1 MNIYVGNVSRETT
14 EDELRQ
20 AFEAFGQVTSVNII
34 KDRYSGES
42 RGFAFVEMAVKSEA
56 QTAINEVNGKQLG
69 ERTLSVNEARP
80 RTEGGRG
87 GGSYGRGGGGGFGGA
102 YGRGGGMGG
111 SYGRGGGGG
120 GGKRRRY

>member
-1 MNIYVGNVSRETT
+1 MNIYVGNLSRETT
-14 EDELRQ
+14 EDELRKV
-20 AFEAFGQVTSVNII
+20 FEAFGEITSVNMI

-56 QTAINEVNGKQLG
+56 QTAINEVNGTMLG

-87 GGSYGRGGGGGFGGA
+87 GGSYGSRGGGF
-102 YGRGGGMGG
+102 GG

-120 GGKRRRY
+120 GGGAKRRRY